1 MDFKLTTD
9 NTVQLRWFH
18 RDIIRPRNPWLISS
32 SSPREK
38 KSKSRCGDGEKVTG
52 TKIVENIF
60 GCSVL
65 RRAAGQNSAV
75 ACEAAQFGHANLSRI
90 ATVVFGRWSLGDQV
104 GSFCN
109 NRLAIAKIAAYY
121 VIVRCGNGHYE
132 FYRLRQ
138 AWANLFSFDF
148 SEAGTNGVEKSLLN
162 YSTEVFRAAGRFSRG
177 MRGNAA
183 LG

>member
-1 MDFKLTTD
+1 M
-9 NTVQLRWFH
+9 V
-18 RDIIRPRNPWLISS
+18 
-32 SSPREK
+32 
-38 KSKSRCGDGEKVTG
+38 
-52 TKIVENIF
+52 F
-60 GCSVL
+60 GC
-65 RRAAGQNSAV
+65 
-75 ACEAAQFGHANLSRI
+75 
-90 ATVVFGRWSLGDQV
+90 WSLGDQV

-121 VIVRCGNGHYE
+121 VDVTSGKDVW
-132 FYRLRQ
+132 FYRLRR

-162 YSTEVFRAAGRFSRG
+162 YSIEVFRAAGRFSRG